1 MNETYDGPVPS
12 PWGDDA
18 ESAPLAPLAPLA
30 PVHQGGG
37 VEAGAVLDDVREWF
51 GRYITVLNEPDLDLL
66 TLWAAHTHLAFEC
79 YTSPRLIIDSPV
91 HGSGKTTV
99 LEHLERLA
107 RRSVQMASLSSPA
120 LLTRM
125 LDVEQ
130 RTVLIDEAD
139 RSLDPKKEGIAE
151 LVAVLNSGYKRGGTR
166 PVLVPCKEGGWNVKE
181 MTTFSPCAMAGNSPN
196 LPEDMR
202 SRSVRV
208 LLMPDVHGLAEETDW
223 EMMEDDALNLGGR
236 IAEWAET
243 VRDHVRANRPELPE
257 GIRGRMAEKWRPL
270 KRVAVAAGGDWPS
283 IVDDMARR
291 DMQQLEQDI
300 EDGVAVMSPHVALLH
315 HLYETWPN
323 GVDFVPTADL
333 VRNLILDYP
342 DMWGEHS
349 NYGKAL
355 TAARFGRM
363 LNKSFGVS
371 STRLKRGG
379 ERGYT
384 RASLTR
390 AWERLGV
397 APAPLAG
404 APSPEPVHPVQA
416 VQAVQH
422 DRNSA

>member
-12 PWGDDA
+12 PWDDDA
-18 ESAPLAPLAPLA
+18 DLA
-30 PVHQGGG
+30 PVAPVAPDAPVQGEGS
-37 VEAGAVLDDVREWF
+37 VETGAVLDDVREWF

-125 LDVEQ
+125 LDAEQ

-139 RSLDPKKEGIAE
+139 RSLDPKKDGIAE
-151 LVAVLNSGYKRGGTR
+151 RVAVLNSGYKRGGTR
-166 PVLVPCKEGGWNVKE
+166 PVLVPGKEGTWNVKE
-181 MTTFSPCAMAGNSPN
+181 MPTFAPCAMAGNSPN

-208 LLMPDVHGLAEETDW
+208 LLMPDVHGLADETDW
-223 EMMEDDALNLGGR
+223 EVMEDSALYLGGR
-236 IAEWAET
+236 LAAWAET
-243 VRDHVRANRPELPE
+243 VRDQVRANRPDLPE
-257 GIRGRMAEKWRPL
+257 GVRGRMAEKWRPL
-270 KRVAVAAGGDWPS
+270 KRVAVAAGSDWPT

-300 EDGVAVMSPHVALLH
+300 EDGVAVQSPHVALLN
-315 HLYETWPN
+315 HLYETWPH
-323 GVDFVPTADL
+323 GLEFVPTADL
-333 VRNLILDYP
+333 VRNLILEHP
-342 DMWGEHS
+342 DMWGEGS

-355 TAARFGRM
+355 TVQRFGRM
-363 LNKSFGVS
+363 LNKSYGVS
-371 STRLKRGG
+371 GARLDRTGP
-379 ERGYT
+379 RGYT
-384 RASLTR
+384 RASLVR

-397 APAPLAG
+397 TAAPDTSTPLIELA
-404 APSPEPVHPVQA
+404 HPA
-416 VQAVQH
+416 HPAH
-422 DRNSA
+422 PAHERKSA